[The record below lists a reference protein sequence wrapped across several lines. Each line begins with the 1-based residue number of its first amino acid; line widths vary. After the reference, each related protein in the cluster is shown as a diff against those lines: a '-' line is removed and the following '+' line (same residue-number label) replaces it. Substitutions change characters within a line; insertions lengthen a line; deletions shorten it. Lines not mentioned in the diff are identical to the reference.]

1 MDGVGLCG
9 GVTGLGG
16 ALWWGIV
23 LAVLCGAR
31 DVVTVCPAF
40 LVLSLR
46 DDGIWV
52 FGWSFGRDKR
62 DMLGG
67 P

>member
-1 MDGVGLCG
+1 VGNSVVGL
-9 GVTGLGG
+9 V
-16 ALWWGIV
+16 V
-23 LAVLCGAR
+23 AVLCGAR

-46 DDGIWV
+46 DDEG
-52 FGWSFGRDKR
+52 
-62 DMLGG
+62 LGFWMVV